1 MEREGLVSRL
11 DELLEAAR
19 FKDYCPNGLQ
29 VEGRA
34 QIHRIVCGVSA
45 TLALVE
51 EAIAREADA
60 LLVHHGWFW
69 RGNDGRI
76 VGLHRRRLAR
86 LLAHEI
92 NLIAYHLPLDAHPIL
107 GNNAQLARRFGW
119 RVTGRFGEQEIG
131 FLGEVESPASAREI
145 ADRVAKV
152 LGREPLLVG
161 EMERPVRKVAWA
173 SGAAQGWFEE
183 AIGRG
188 VDLYLSGEISEPTV
202 HLARESGVVYLAAG
216 HHATERYGVMAVGEW
231 LTCETGVV
239 CEFVDLPNPV

>member
-1 MEREGLVSRL
+1 MQREELVSRL
-11 DELLEAAR
+11 DGLLEAAR

-34 QIHRIVCGVSA
+34 RIRRIVCGVSA
-45 TLALVE
+45 SLALVE

-69 RGNDGRI
+69 KGSDGRI
-76 VGLHRRRLAR
+76 VGLHKRRLAR

-92 NLIAYHLPLDAHPIL
+92 NLIAYHLPLDAHSTL

-119 RVTGRFGEQEIG
+119 RVTGRFGEQDIG
-131 FLGEVESPASAREI
+131 FLGEIESPANAREI
-145 ADRVAKV
+145 AARVAKA

-161 EMERPVRKVAWA
+161 EAERPVRRVAWA
-173 SGAAQGWFEE
+173 SGAAQGWFEQ
-183 AIGRG
+183 AIELG

-231 LTCETGVV
+231 LAQETGLV